1 MATLTTRLAM
11 RKPATADLVDVA
23 ADLDANLDKL
33 DTVAGMVYASS
44 STRPSTPFQGQ
55 PVYESDT
62 GNTVVHNGSAPASGG
77 WEYITVPVVAA
88 TSAFPSPNSGQL
100 LMLSTENMLYRYTG
114 SAWVPYIPGVE
125 RAVKT
130 TDLSVTSNATLAND
144 AQLTVPVAAN
154 ATYMFEAYLN
164 YSSAA
169 AADAQFS
176 LSVPASATWKISPL
190 SPGTGIAVTLSTLE
204 TAPVTSGGIGI
215 GGIGVGTQM
224 SGEPKGWVKTAGTAG
239 NVVVQWAQLVSTA
252 SATVLYTGSWIRL
265 TRVV

>member
-1 MATLTTRLAM
+1 MSTTTTRLALV
-11 RKPATADLVDVA
+11 KPITSEDVDVTI
-23 ADLDANLDKL
+23 LNANSDKI

-62 GNTVVHNGSAPASGG
+62 GNTLVHNGSSPASGG

-88 TSAFPSPNSGQL
+88 TSSFSSPNSGQL

-114 SAWVPYIPGVE
+114 SAWAPYVPGVE

-130 TDLSVTSNATLAND
+130 TDLSVTSNATLASD

-154 ATYMFEAYLN
+154 ATYQLDMFLD
-164 YSSAA
+164 YSSAT
-169 AADAQFS
+169 AADAQVS
-176 LSVPASATWKISPL
+176 LSVPASATWKIAPYAMTSATAAT
-190 SPGTGIAVTLSTLE
+190 SGSLE
-204 TAPVTSGGIGI
+204 TAPAASGGVTL
-215 GGIGVGTQM
+215 GGDGVGTHV
-224 SGEPKGWVKTAGTAG
+224 SAVPCGWVKTAGTAG

-265 TRVV
+265 TRVS